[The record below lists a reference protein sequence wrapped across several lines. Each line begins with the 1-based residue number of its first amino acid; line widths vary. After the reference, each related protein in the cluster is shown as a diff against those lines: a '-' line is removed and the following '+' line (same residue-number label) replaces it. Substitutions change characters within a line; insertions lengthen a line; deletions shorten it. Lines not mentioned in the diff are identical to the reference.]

1 MNVLPVLDA
10 VLAQLR
16 EKLPQLQVEYF
27 PEKPAEYRL
36 NHPVGA
42 LLVSYAGSR
51 FDKPNDIGAVLQTQ
65 TIQLCVTVVFRQL
78 NGKRG
83 AIDVLDAV
91 RRILGGYTP
100 PNCRRRSLSASTQIR
115 LISFGP
121 NRHRMVSSS
130 TCTGGPFTSRSRTHS
145 ATPRF
150 ESASATQT
158 MPASTKAVKPS
169 AKNEPIGPN
178 VM

>member
-10 VLAQLR
+10 VLTRLR

-100 PNCRRRSLSASTQIR
+100 PNCHRRIWLTREVFIGEVKGLWQYALDFATESVFIEDSDLPS
-115 LISFGP
+115 GP
-121 NRHRMVSSS
+121 LLTEVNYE
-130 TCTGGPFTSRSRTHS
+130 
-145 ATPRF
+145 
-150 ESASATQT
+150 ES
-158 MPASTKAVKPS
+158 
-169 AKNEPIGPN
+169 E
-178 VM
+178 

>member
-10 VLAQLR
+10 VLTRLR

-91 RRILGGYTP
+91 RRILGGYT
-100 PNCRRRSLSASTQIR
+100 RRTAAVAS
-115 LISFGP
+115 G
-121 NRHRMVSSS
+121 
-130 TCTGGPFTSRSRTHS
+130 
-145 ATPRF
+145 
-150 ESASATQT
+150 
-158 MPASTKAVKPS
+158 
-169 AKNEPIGPN
+169 
-178 VM
+178 

>member
-10 VLAQLR
+10 VLTRLR

-27 PEKPAEYRL
+27 PEKPSEYRL

-100 PNCRRRSLSASTQIR
+100 PNCRRRIWLTREVFIGEVKGLWQYALDFATESVFIEDSDLPS
-115 LISFGP
+115 GP
-121 NRHRMVSSS
+121 LLTEVNYE
-130 TCTGGPFTSRSRTHS
+130 
-145 ATPRF
+145 
-150 ESASATQT
+150 ES
-158 MPASTKAVKPS
+158 
-169 AKNEPIGPN
+169 E
-178 VM
+178 

>member
-1 MNVLPVLDA
+1 M
-10 VLAQLR
+10 
-16 EKLPQLQVEYF
+16 EYF

-91 RRILGGYTP
+91 RRIWLTREVFIGEVKGLWQYALDFATESVFIEDSDLP
-100 PNCRRRSLSASTQIR
+100 S
-115 LISFGP
+115 GP
-121 NRHRMVSSS
+121 LLTEVNYE
-130 TCTGGPFTSRSRTHS
+130 
-145 ATPRF
+145 
-150 ESASATQT
+150 ES
-158 MPASTKAVKPS
+158 
-169 AKNEPIGPN
+169 E
-178 VM
+178 